1 MDGYYVIQ
9 GHNDIG
15 NGLQWQWLRTAKR
28 QRLSGCLKK
37 KNPDTSQSM
46 SHQMTLSSD
55 FVNKV

>member
-15 NGLQWQWLRTAKR
+15 NGLQWQWLRIAKR

-37 KNPDTSQSM
+37 KKSRYIIEHESPND
-46 SHQMTLSSD
+46 
-55 FVNKV
+55 VII

>member
-37 KNPDTSQSM
+37 KNPDTS
-46 SHQMTLSSD
+46 
-55 FVNKV
+55 